1 MLSVYFLSVEFLGA
15 MHTVSC
21 AGSIFFPPFFLFYI
35 DGIISHN
42 ALGEEAEGEL
52 WHLGLISSMQRC
64 LWGDDAD

>member
-1 MLSVYFLSVEFLGA
+1 MRSVYFLSVEFLEA
-15 MHTVSC
+15 RHTVSC
-21 AGSIFFPPFFLFYI
+21 AVSIFFPPFLFYI